1 MIEMNIKQMAQIMKG
16 SANAEGLITSGAEF
30 QFDSRQINSGDI
42 FLALKGERSDGHE
55 FIPDAMARGAL
66 LSIVD
71 RPVSSP
77 HILVEDVLLG
87 LARLATYVRSELR
100 DLKVVGITGSQGK
113 TTTKDLLLSI
123 LKAEG
128 ETIASLASFNNELG
142 VPLTLLRCTKKSKYC
157 ILEMGARNSGDIA
170 SLTAM
175 AKPDVGAVLKVG
187 NAHIGQFGSQQ
198 MIAKT
203 KGELIAGLE
212 SGAVA
217 VLGSY
222 DAFTPKM
229 ESAQGVK
236 RVTFGDSQKCDI
248 RAADI
253 EARGGFAHFDLVIGN
268 ERQAVGLQILGLHQI
283 SNALAAAA
291 IASALGINVS
301 RIANALSN
309 HQSSS
314 KWRME
319 LSEANGLTLIND
331 SYNANPESMEAALNV
346 LALLTQERGG
356 RSWAFLGMMHELGDS
371 SDYMHQEIGAKVQ
384 ELGIDYLV
392 AIKSKGYLSK
402 IDSSITSARYISSWQ
417 ESLEIF
423 KEFNPG
429 DVILVKASR
438 AEGLD
443 ELASAIKARV
453 MSQEEG
459 ENK

>member
-319 LSEANGLTLIND
+319 LSEENGLTLIND

>member
-1 MIEMNIKQMAQIMKG
+1 MIEMSIEQMAQIMQG
-16 SANAEGLITSGAEF
+16 SAHGKVLITSGAVF

-42 FLALKGERSDGHE
+42 FLALKGESADGHE
-55 FIPDAMARGAL
+55 FISDAMSRGAS
-66 LSIVD
+66 LSIVN

-77 HILVEDVLLG
+77 HILVDNVLHA
-87 LARLATYVRSELR
+87 LAKLATYVRRELK

-123 LKAEG
+123 LMAEG

-142 VPLTLLRCTKKSKYC
+142 VPLTLLRCTTKSKYC

-170 SLTAM
+170 SLTAI
-175 AKPDVGAVLKVG
+175 ANPDVGAVLKVG
-187 NAHIGQFGSQQ
+187 NAHIGQFGSQE

-203 KGELIAGLE
+203 KGELIAGLK

-222 DAFTPKM
+222 DSFTPKM

-236 RVTFGDSQKCDI
+236 RVTFGDSPKCDI

-253 EARGGFAHFDLVIGN
+253 EARGGYAHFDLVIGN

-291 IASALGINVS
+291 IANALNIGVS
-301 RIANALSN
+301 RIASALSN
-309 HQSSS
+309 HQSLS

-346 LALLTQERGG
+346 LALLTQEKGG
-356 RSWAFLGMMHELGDS
+356 RSWAFLGIMHELGDN
-371 SDYMHQEIGAKVQ
+371 SDQMHEEIGKKVQ
-384 ELGIDYLV
+384 DLGIDYLV
-392 AIKSKGYLSK
+392 AIKSKAYLSK
-402 IDSSITSARYISSWQ
+402 IEASITSARSLSSWQ

-423 KEFNPG
+423 QEFNPG

-443 ELASAIKARV
+443 ELASAIKAIV
-453 MSQEEG
+453 MSEG
-459 ENK
+459 EGESI